1 MADRRRCNMSLVVA
15 GPLGMMFGFVTW
27 AALRGRGGLPGLIL
41 FVMFGCIGAW
51 TGGLAAEAAAGA
63 VTGGGGALGGVAG
76 AGPGPPAR
84 GGGLGR
90 APPPPRPPP
99 P

>member
-1 MADRRRCNMSLVVA
+1 MSLVVA

-51 TGGLAAEAAAGA
+51 MGGLAAEAASGA
-63 VTGGGGALGGVAG
+63 VSDGVVALGGVIG
-76 AGPGPPAR
+76 ATLAS
-84 GGGLGR
+84 LTEVVAFGR
-90 APPPPRPPP
+90 APRTA
-99 P
+99 